1 MADYPTTDEE
11 QVEVIKKWW
20 AENGR
25 YLIAG
30 VVLGLAGLFGW
41 NYWQDYTKDRAM
53 QGSTVFAQLQ
63 QSIQKKDVT
72 AANDALKLLR
82 EKYAAT
88 PYAEMGS
95 LAIAG
100 FSATQGDLAAAE
112 ENLRWAMEKAKL
124 PEARDVARLRLAAVL
139 NAGKKYQQALDLLE
153 QEALPA
159 VYTSLVEEYRGDALR
174 GLGKLSE
181 ARAAYSRALLTAG
194 GRAEYLQWKHDD
206 LGIAGEGAS

>member
-1 MADYPTTDEE
+1 MAEYPTTDEE

-41 NYWQDYTKDRAM
+41 NYWQDYQKNRAM
-53 QGSTVFAQLQ
+53 KGSAAFAQLQ
-63 QSIQKKDVT
+63 QSILKKET
-72 AANDALKLLR
+72 ASANDAVSLLH

-95 LAIAG
+95 MAIAG
-100 FSATQGDLAAAE
+100 FNATQDDLPASE
-112 ENLRWAMEKAKL
+112 EYLRLAMAKAKL
-124 PEARDVARLRLAAVL
+124 PEVRGVARLRLAAVL
-139 NAGKKYQQALDLLE
+139 NAGKKYQQALDLLGQGE
-153 QEALPA
+153 LDTA
-159 VYTSLVEEYRGDALR
+159 YTSLVEEYRGDALR
-174 GLGKLSE
+174 GLGKFAE
-181 ARAAYSRALLTAG
+181 ARTAYSRALLTAG

-206 LGIAGEGAS
+206 LGNAGEGAS